1 LLVESPPDAHS
12 QEGGSMSLKPV
23 LGYGLCGISDQE
35 RVGFQPSEFQED
47 FLRDEVFELA
57 QCFTAG
63 GLFSP

>member
-1 LLVESPPDAHS
+1 
-12 QEGGSMSLKPV
+12 MSLKPV